1 MDQRTNEQLDY
12 ALAAVDELADRPP
25 ELQLE
30 ALGTTLLGEFAQ
42 AELDRR
48 LTEERWL
55 KDLRQ
60 YKGQYDPDVA
70 ALIGPNRSKAF
81 LRKTRVK
88 VKTVDSRVAD
98 LLFPAGTDRNWDVG
112 PTPKPSIAPE
122 LKAQIEQRLLQQ
134 AEAERQAMVA
144 QMQAAGQ
151 PADLPQVRRIPE
163 PVLEQAISKM
173 VAESSKRMA
182 KVIDDQLTEA
192 RYKEV
197 SLKALHSGHLYGT
210 GIVKGP
216 LVERRVR
223 TRFVKEGGRW
233 LPKSESYVVPF
244 VDFVPVWRWFPDM
257 SATRLDQCR
266 YVYER
271 HHMTR
276 SDLAEL
282 ASRKSFRGE
291 AIKNY
296 IKAHPDGEIR
306 LRYYDNELRVIG
318 ERTSTQGNKGGQYE
332 VLERWGYLTGTQLR
346 NAGVEVEED
355 RVHESFFSN
364 VWLLPNG
371 TVIKAALQ
379 PIDGVTWP
387 YHVYYFDK
395 DETSIFGEGLATVMR
410 DDQTMINAA
419 IRMLIDNAAVTSGP
433 QMEVAVA
440 LLSSM
445 ERIDEIAPWKVWP
458 RNASSPGSPAIRP
471 IELPSRMPELSSMVQ
486 MFEANADEVTAIPR
500 YMYGENATAGAAGT
514 SSGLSMLMGAVNI
527 VIKDL
532 ITAWDD
538 VTVSFIKSLYH
549 WNMKFHPDDSIK
561 GDYDVEARGTA
572 SLMAKEVRARALN
585 EFAMTT
591 ANELDGPFVKRHKLL
606 LARAEVNE
614 LGDVVK
620 TEDEVEQEQAN
631 GAAQQMAQ
639 MQQQIQQLQLQEAQ
653 AKIAKITAEAEA
665 IKGKA
670 NETLANIELIVAKAV
685 ATKVEAAYAA
695 LQAGGV
701 ATQSPHI
708 APAGD
713 EILRSSGWRDA
724 TPDPSIAK
732 LAGPPVQTGQIGA
745 PASPEAAG
753 APDTPDPSRAGPPD
767 LEPQT
772 GMAGRREGIETPD
785 VGGTI

>member
-1 MDQRTNEQLDY
+1 MTDDRDNEQLDY
-12 ALAAVDELADRPP
+12 ALAAVDELADRRP

-30 ALGTTLLGEFAQ
+30 SLGTSLLGEFAQ

-48 LTEERWL
+48 LVEERWL

-70 ALIGPNRSKAF
+70 ALIGPKRSKAF

-88 VKTVDSRVAD
+88 IKTVDSRVAD
-98 LLFPAGTDRNWDVG
+98 LLFPAGTERNWDVG
-112 PTPKPSIAPE
+112 PTPKPSVAPE
-122 LKAQIEQRLLQQ
+122 VKSQLERQLLQQ
-134 AEAERQAMVA
+134 AEAERQQLMQ
-144 QMQAAGQ
+144 QMQQAGQ
-151 PADLPQVRRIPE
+151 PANLPPLKRIPE
-163 PVLEQAISKM
+163 TMLEQAVHALVKE
-173 VAESSKRMA
+173 AAKEMA

-233 LPKSESYVVPF
+233 VSKAESYVVPF
-244 VDFVPVWRWFPDM
+244 VDFVPLWRWFPDM
-257 SATRLDQCR
+257 SATTLEQCR

-282 ASRKSFRGE
+282 AARKSFRGE
-291 AIKNY
+291 LIKSY
-296 IKAHPDGEIR
+296 IKTHPDGEIR

-318 ERTSTQGNKGGQYE
+318 ERSSTQGNKGGQYE

-346 NAGVEVEED
+346 NAGVEVPEE

-371 TVIKAALQ
+371 TIIKAALQ

-419 IRMLIDNAAVTSGP
+419 IRMLIDNAAITSGP
-433 QMEVAVA
+433 QLEVAVS

-445 ERIDEIAPWKVWP
+445 ERADEIAPWKVWP
-458 RNASSPGSPAIRP
+458 RNAVQPGTPAIRAV
-471 IELPSRMPELSSMVQ
+471 ELPSRMPELANMVN
-486 MFEANADEVTAIPR
+486 MFEQNADEVTAIPR
-500 YMYGENATAGAAGT
+500 YMYGENATQGAAGT

-532 ITAWDD
+532 ISAWDE
-538 VTVSFIKSLYH
+538 VTISFIRSLYH
-549 WNMKFHPDDSIK
+549 WNMKFHPDDKIK
-561 GDYDVEARGTA
+561 GDYDVHARGTA
-572 SLMAKEVRARALN
+572 SLMAKEIRARNLN
-585 EFAMTT
+585 EFAMST
-591 ANELDGPFVKRHKLL
+591 ANELDAPFIKRHKLL
-606 LARAEVNE
+606 IARAEVNE

-620 TEDEVEQEQAN
+620 TEEEVEKETNN
-631 GAAQQMAQ
+631 GAAQQMAK
-639 MQQQIQQLQLQEAQ
+639 MQEQIQQLQLAEAQ
-653 AKIAKITAEAEA
+653 AKIAKLTAEAEA

-713 EILRSSGWRDA
+713 EILRSAGWTDN
-724 TPDPSIAK
+724 TPDPTIAQ
-732 LAGPPVQTGQIGA
+732 LAGPPVQEGEIPAA
-745 PASPEAAG
+745 PAAA
-753 APDTPDPSRAGPPD
+753 PD
-767 LEPQT
+767 LEAPT
-772 GMAGRREGIETPD
+772 GMEGRREGIETPD